1 MDASHVPHPL
11 FGQDNIDLS
20 DVVREVFL
28 YKALFVF
35 RHRFKEFHYHWKCD
49 RSGNNIGNCL
59 GYLNSGETQEC
70 VHDPENRYEDQSAS
84 DHGEECGPAAFS
96 NTLEEHVSIK
106 GKRHEKE
113 CKALDAQ
120 GGNADSKDGWVVTE
134 HAYNRGR
141 AGDADKGG
149 NAHDHE
155 AAFYAEPESIP
166 DAQFEDKDQEHV
178 AKNV

>member
-1 MDASHVPHPL
+1 M
-11 FGQDNIDLS
+11 
-20 DVVREVFL
+20 
-28 YKALFVF
+28 
-35 RHRFKEFHYHWKCD
+35 
-49 RSGNNIGNCL
+49 
-59 GYLNSGETQEC
+59 
-70 VHDPENRYEDQSAS
+70 
-84 DHGEECGPAAFS
+84 
-96 NTLEEHVSIK
+96 EEHVSIK

-155 AAFYAEPESIP
+155 DAFCAEPESIP
-166 DAQFEDKDQEHV
+166 DAFVFSGAIVEDADWLEALSDAQCYTEEEVYDPCDNAHGCDSGISV
-178 AKNV
+178 GSSTAV